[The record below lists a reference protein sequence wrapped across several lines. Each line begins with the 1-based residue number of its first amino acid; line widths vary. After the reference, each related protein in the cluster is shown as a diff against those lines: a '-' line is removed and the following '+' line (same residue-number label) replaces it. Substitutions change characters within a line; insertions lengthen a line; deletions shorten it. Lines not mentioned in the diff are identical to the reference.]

1 MVSLLNYT
9 ECTLYGH
16 RILSLS
22 IQYSVFSGKIR
33 AEPEAHAKLAE
44 ALDWFSDMV
53 EATGYAA
60 GTDHLTLADL
70 RSEICPFI
78 ER

>member
-1 MVSLLNYT
+1 M
-9 ECTLYGH
+9 
-16 RILSLS
+16 
-22 IQYSVFSGKIR
+22 FSGKR
-33 AEPEAHAKLAE
+33 HAEPEAHAKLAE
-44 ALDWFSDMV
+44 VLDWFSDMV

>member
-1 MVSLLNYT
+1 M
-9 ECTLYGH
+9 
-16 RILSLS
+16 
-22 IQYSVFSGKIR
+22 FSGKIR
-33 AEPEAHAKLAE
+33 AEPEAHARLAE

-60 GTDHLTLADL
+60 GTNHLTLADL

>member
-1 MVSLLNYT
+1 M
-9 ECTLYGH
+9 
-16 RILSLS
+16 
-22 IQYSVFSGKIR
+22 FSGKIR

-70 RSEICPFI
+70 RSEIWQLIKLVEIPLVRRMLR
-78 ER
+78 EGEPKSRQ

>member
-1 MVSLLNYT
+1 M
-9 ECTLYGH
+9 
-16 RILSLS
+16 
-22 IQYSVFSGKIR
+22 FSGKRR

-60 GTDHLTLADL
+60 GTNHFTLADL
-70 RSEICPFI
+70 RSELV
-78 ER
+78 